1 MHVLKSFIQP
11 IRVNVVLIAL
21 YIAHEKNQESEL
33 DVLSNN
39 QLSGPYKKA
48 MKSVKERQEQP
59 SKENKFNNNREC
71 Y

>member
-1 MHVLKSFIQP
+1 MHVFKSFVQP
-11 IRVNVVLIAL
+11 ITVNVVLIAS
-21 YIAHEKNQESEL
+21 YIALGKIQESEL
-33 DVLSNN
+33 DVLSSN

-48 MKSVKERQEQP
+48 TKSVKKAQEQP